1 MSPKAPPRGTPPPRP
16 VSKVA
21 APTRRSTSDAPTQR
35 LTTDD
40 LRHKALAVRDV
51 ATDEARRVLQRNRV
65 RLIVAGAVVVAVG
78 FSVAYYLG
86 SRSGARAR
94 AHARH

>member
-1 MSPKAPPRGTPPPRP
+1 MSADKDRRAAARPRRAAKA
-16 VSKVA
+16 A
-21 APTRRSTSDAPTQR
+21 APKVRTLPAATGER

-51 ATDEARRVLQRNRV
+51 ATDEARHLLERNRV
-65 RLIVAGAVVVAVG
+65 KLIIAGAVVVAVG

-86 SRSGARAR
+86 SRAGARAR
-94 AHARH
+94 ARVRR